1 MNERRTY
8 HSAVR
13 TTVEREL
20 KLDVNGAFALPELPG
35 SPLPELGKLSVLAG
49 VRDFPTRVKC
59 AGLAWHTLK
68 AAVSEQA
75 AGPVTTE

>member
-1 MNERRTY
+1 MTD
-8 HSAVR
+8 AVKGK
-13 TTVEREL
+13 TVEQARRLFEQFH
-20 KLDVNGAFALPELPG
+20 GMITSAPG
-35 SPLPELGKLSVLAG
+35 SPLPEVGKLAVLAG

-68 AAVSEQA
+68 AAVSDQP